1 MGLAASISVYRVMT
15 STPAVMTF
23 TIAEITS
30 IGSYHKAR
38 AHVPYD
44 TCSRT
49 LCYEPAAA
57 HSVSVDEAST
67 LVGFIAAVVSVD
79 AMWVDV
85 AIVGLPL
92 SCQAYEC
99 IPIRK

>member
-23 TIAEITS
+23 TIAEMTSAIAEMTSTIAEMTS

-44 TCSRT
+44 TCPRT
-49 LCYEPAAA
+49 LCYAA
-57 HSVSVDEAST
+57 S
-67 LVGFIAAVVSVD
+67 
-79 AMWVDV
+79 
-85 AIVGLPL
+85 
-92 SCQAYEC
+92 
-99 IPIRK
+99 

>member
-1 MGLAASISVYRVMT
+1 ML
-15 STPAVMTF
+15 
-23 TIAEITS
+23 
-30 IGSYHKAR
+30 R
-38 AHVPYD
+38 ALVPYV
-44 TCSRT
+44 TYLRA

-85 AIVGLPL
+85 SIVGLPL
-92 SCQAYEC
+92 SYQAYEC
-99 IPIRK
+99 IPLRK

>member
-1 MGLAASISVYRVMT
+1 MI
-15 STPAVMTF
+15 
-23 TIAEITS
+23 
-30 IGSYHKAR
+30 R
-38 AHVPYD
+38 ALVPYVTRLRD
-44 TCSRT
+44 

>member
-1 MGLAASISVYRVMT
+1 MLRVL
-15 STPAVMTF
+15 
-23 TIAEITS
+23 
-30 IGSYHKAR
+30 
-38 AHVPYD
+38 VPYVTRLRD
-44 TCSRT
+44 

-85 AIVGLPL
+85 TIVGLHL
-92 SCQAYEC
+92 QIYA
-99 IPIRK
+99 